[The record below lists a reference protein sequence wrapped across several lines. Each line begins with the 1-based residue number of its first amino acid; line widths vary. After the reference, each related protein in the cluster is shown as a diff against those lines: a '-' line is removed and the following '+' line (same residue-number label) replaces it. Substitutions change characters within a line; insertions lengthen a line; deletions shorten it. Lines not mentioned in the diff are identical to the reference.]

1 MASSLIRKL
10 LAAWEKI
17 SPREKRLAKL
27 TFAVIVIMSAFTL
40 YQRAMTRLDDL
51 DLTIA
56 RLEDDL
62 VSYTYQIAHREL
74 VESQY
79 AEIASQHSSEWSE
92 AEIHDRLRQEI
103 YRLASRTPAPLDENG
118 IPVPSPNEQGNLVE
132 GISLGKGNMAE
143 GGRGYREY
151 RINVRIPPAPLE
163 NLILYLEN
171 LQDSPQSLRIDA
183 AELSRS
189 PDSNLVSAS
198 VDITRIVA
206 DGSSEKS
213 AGKAAASTESAET
226 GLGRVRLQAGD
237 WQAQGA
243 QVANTEAEN
252 AYGAIELLAD
262 GEAAEVFLATEL
274 PGGTVYEMVIDMA
287 AAQGEV
293 SLGIGM
299 ESETEP
305 FPGTEQVKNDGRLYR
320 YQIQFTLPG
329 TADKPERIKCPL
341 IRMQGKGAAAH
352 IANLLIRKVAE
363 V

>member
-118 IPVPSPNEQGNLVE
+118 IPVPSPNDQGNLVE

-151 RINVRIPPAPLE
+151 RINVRIPASPLE

-206 DGSSEKS
+206 DGSTEKP
-213 AGKAAASTESAET
+213 AGESAESAAT
-226 GLGRVRLQAGD
+226 GLGRIRLQAD
-237 WQAQGA
+237 NWKVQGA
-243 QVANTEAEN
+243 RATNAAAES
-252 AYGAIELLAD
+252 AYGAIELQ
-262 GEAAEVFLATEL
+262 AEEDTAEISLATEL
-274 PGGTVYEMVIDMA
+274 PGGTVYEMIVDMA

-352 IANLLIRKVAE
+352 LANLLIRKVAE